1 MRVSWIKYPTT
12 EPPPSKL
19 VCSTNFP
26 KLCNHRVSN
35 MYSESMEV
43 PTTYPKK
50 AGETVFCH
58 PTALANFV
66 SSYLPNVKFPFVL
79 VSGDSDMTV
88 PVDCRD
94 SANIVLGHPLLIR
107 WFAQNCV
114 EPSEKLVQLPI
125 GMDFHT
131 MEAGPS
137 AWGPKQSRESQ
148 ESDILKLCDT
158 PNRVSKCY
166 GNFQF
171 ALTTRYAADRKLAMA
186 QIPKQLIFYEPVK
199 CSRIKSWTNMVKHKY
214 VVSPHGNGLD
224 CHRAW
229 EALAL
234 GCIPIVKSSPLDPM
248 FSDLPVL
255 IVKEWSDITQ
265 ELLDTFVPASTNTQ
279 KLQLSYW
286 KNLFTQRPS

>member
-1 MRVSWIKYPTT
+1 MKYPTT

-19 VCSTNFP
+19 ICSTKFA
-26 KLCNHRVSN
+26 KLCNHMVSN
-35 MYSESMEV
+35 LYTESIEV
-43 PTTYPKK
+43 PTTYPDK
-50 AGETVFCH
+50 AGETIYCH
-58 PTALANFV
+58 PNALGNFV

-88 PVDCRD
+88 PTDCRD
-94 SANIVLGHPLLIR
+94 SANEVLGHPLLIR

-114 EPSEKLVQLPI
+114 EPSEKLIQLPI
-125 GMDFHT
+125 GLDFHSI
-131 MEAGPS
+131 ERGPTIF
-137 AWGPKQSRESQ
+137 GPKQSQDSQ
-148 ESDILKLCDT
+148 EADILRLCYAT
-158 PNRVSKCY
+158 NRQSKCY

-171 ALTTRYAADRKLAMA
+171 LLWTRYAADRKLAMA
-186 QIPKQLIFYEPVK
+186 QIPKELIFYEPVR
-199 CSRIKSWTNMVKHKY
+199 CSRIRSWTNMVTYKY

-224 CHRAW
+224 CHRTW

-279 KLQLSYW
+279 KLQSSYW
-286 KNLFTQRPS
+286 LDQFKSTI